1 MKISI
6 SPEEYIDH
14 PYNGTITNERAIEVA
29 FAKRYL
35 QEFND
40 IIEIGA
46 VMPYYG
52 HESHLV
58 YDPYDP
64 YSKSIK
70 EFAENLDI
78 KNKNVLSVSTIEHMG
93 GAEGNGNS
101 FRAQQPNAPVEF
113 LERLL
118 LEANSFLVT
127 LPVGQNTYLDSY
139 FKINLNKYEWF
150 AFEKLSQNPPI
161 WQPNKSYSI
170 YNRTYGYP
178 FPASN
183 AVLILTKGIKHE

>member
-14 PYNGTITNERAIEVA
+14 PYNGTITNERTIEVA
-29 FAKRYL
+29 FGKRYL
-35 QEFND
+35 NEFND

-52 HESHLV
+52 HDSHLI
-58 YDPYDP
+58 YDPYDTHP
-64 YSKSIK
+64 KSLK
-70 EFAENLDI
+70 EFAENIDVKD
-78 KNKNVLSVSTIEHMG
+78 KNILSVSTIEHMG
-93 GAEGNGNS
+93 GAEGHGGS
-101 FRAQQPNAPVEF
+101 FRAEKPYTSVEF

-118 LEANSFLVT
+118 SDAKSFLVT

-139 FKINLNKYEWF
+139 FKACLNKYQWF
-150 AFEKLSQNPPI
+150 AFEKMSQTPPLWI
-161 WQPNKSYSI
+161 SNNTSTI
-170 YNRTYGYP
+170 YNRHYGYP

-183 AVLILTKGIKHE
+183 AVLILTKGIKYE